1 MRKSVVASGVVVV
14 LVAVAAVLGWHPPAG
29 AQGGG
34 TIVGE
39 VKLSGTAPAPKTVK
53 VNKDIEVCGQEKK
66 VAEVMVGAGNGLANA
81 VVSVSGAKVA
91 GLTAQ
96 MQNAV
101 GLQPDYLT
109 VLIGG
114 NDVCTDTVA
123 EMTSVATFRA
133 QFPSEKR
140 LLDGLGDNPF
150 PASLVVQVGPAY
162 RSSEQVGTLVQK
174 LKALAGV
181 DEVLYSQDWI
191 DNLTVA
197 VRYLRVLGM
206 GIGVVLAAS
215 MVTILANTIKLT
227 LYARR
232 EEIEILKLIGATT
245 GFIKMPFVLEGALLG
260 GTGAV
265 CSLLLLRTLF
275 GLAESKLALQGTFW
289 GAGRGLAF
297 LPDRVTVAFL
307 LLGVMLGCLG
317 SLVSL
322 IQFRDERS

>member
-1 MRKSVVASGVVVV
+1 MSRSVTRFRYLLGEAADNIKANRTTTVLAVATTTFTMLGMGVFLLLYLNAQEALGSLKEEIKVVVY
-14 LVAVAAVLGWHPPAG
+14 LRDSAPSREIAQLRSDLSRDPAVAAVEFVSREQA
-29 AQGGG
+29 
-34 TIVGE
+34 
-39 VKLSGTAPAPKTVK
+39 
-53 VNKDIEVCGQEKK
+53 
-66 VAEVMVGAGNGLANA
+66 LAA
-81 VVSVSGAKVA
+81 
-91 GLTAQ
+91 
-96 MQNAV
+96 
-101 GLQPDYLT
+101 
-109 VLIGG
+109 
-114 NDVCTDTVA
+114 
-123 EMTSVATFRA
+123 FRT
-133 QFPSEKR
+133 QFPSEER
-140 LLDGLGDNPF
+140 LLNGLGDNPF
-150 PASLVVQVGPAY
+150 PASLVVKVGPAY

-174 LKALAGV
+174 LKALAEV

-191 DNLTVA
+191 DNLAVA

-260 GTGAV
+260 GAGAA
-265 CSLLLLRTLF
+265 CSLLLLRALF
-275 GLAESKLALQGTFW
+275 GLAEGKLALKGTFW
-289 GAGRGLAF
+289 GVGRGLAF

-322 IQFRDERS
+322 IQFRDARS

>member
-1 MRKSVVASGVVVV
+1 MTRFRYLLGEAADNIKTNRTTTALAVATTTFTMLGMGVFLLLYLNAQEALGSLKEEIKVVVY
-14 LVAVAAVLGWHPPAG
+14 LRDSASPGEIAQLRSDLSRDPAVAA
-29 AQGGG
+29 
-34 TIVGE
+34 
-39 VKLSGTAPAPKTVK
+39 
-53 VNKDIEVCGQEKK
+53 IEFVSREQ
-66 VAEVMVGAGNGLANA
+66 ALAA
-81 VVSVSGAKVA
+81 
-91 GLTAQ
+91 
-96 MQNAV
+96 
-101 GLQPDYLT
+101 
-109 VLIGG
+109 
-114 NDVCTDTVA
+114 
-123 EMTSVATFRA
+123 FRT
-133 QFPSEKR
+133 QFPSEER
-140 LLDGLGDNPF
+140 LLNGLGDNPF
-150 PASLVVQVGPAY
+150 PASLVVKVSPAY

-174 LKALAGV
+174 LKALAEV

-260 GTGAV
+260 GVGAA
-265 CSLLLLRTLF
+265 CSLVLLRALF
-275 GLAESKLALQGTFW
+275 GLAESKLALKGTFW
-289 GAGRGLAF
+289 GVGRGLAF

-322 IQFRDERS
+322 IQFRDARS

>member
-1 MRKSVVASGVVVV
+1 MSRGLTRFRYLLGEAVDNVRANRTTAFLALATTTFTMLGMGVFLLLYLNAQEALGSLKDEIKVIVYLRDSAPPGEVAQLRSE
-14 LVAVAAVLGWHPPAG
+14 LSRDPAVAAV
-29 AQGGG
+29 
-34 TIVGE
+34 E
-39 VKLSGTAPAPKTVK
+39 F
-53 VNKDIEVCGQEKK
+53 
-66 VAEVMVGAGNGLANA
+66 
-81 VVSVSGAKVA
+81 VSREQA
-91 GLTAQ
+91 L
-96 MQNAV
+96 
-101 GLQPDYLT
+101 
-109 VLIGG
+109 
-114 NDVCTDTVA
+114 
-123 EMTSVATFRA
+123 ATFRA

-174 LKALAGV
+174 LRALAEV

-191 DNLTVA
+191 ENLAVA
-197 VRYLRVLGM
+197 VRYLRVLGV

-232 EEIEILKLIGATT
+232 EEIEILRLIGATT

-260 GTGAV
+260 GTGAA
-265 CSLLLLRTLF
+265 CSLFLLRALF
-275 GLAESKLALQGTFW
+275 GLAEDKLALKGTFW
-289 GAGRGLAF
+289 GVGRGLAF

-307 LLGVMLGCLG
+307 LLGIMLGCLG

-322 IQFRDERS
+322 IQLRDTRS

>member
-1 MRKSVVASGVVVV
+1 MSRSVTRLRYLLGEAADNIKTNRTTTVLAVATTTFTMLGMGVFLLLYLNAQEALGSLKDEIKVIVY
-14 LVAVAAVLGWHPPAG
+14 LRDSALPREIAQLQSELSRDPAVAAVEFVSREQA
-29 AQGGG
+29 
-34 TIVGE
+34 
-39 VKLSGTAPAPKTVK
+39 
-53 VNKDIEVCGQEKK
+53 
-66 VAEVMVGAGNGLANA
+66 LAA
-81 VVSVSGAKVA
+81 
-91 GLTAQ
+91 
-96 MQNAV
+96 
-101 GLQPDYLT
+101 
-109 VLIGG
+109 
-114 NDVCTDTVA
+114 
-123 EMTSVATFRA
+123 FRT
-133 QFPSEKR
+133 QFPSEER
-140 LLDGLGDNPF
+140 LLNGLGDNPF
-150 PASLVVQVGPAY
+150 PASLVVKVGPAY

-174 LKALAGV
+174 LKALAEV

-191 DNLTVA
+191 ENLAVA

-260 GTGAV
+260 GAGAA
-265 CSLLLLRTLF
+265 CSLLLLRALF
-275 GLAESKLALQGTFW
+275 GLAESKLALKGTFW
-289 GAGRGLAF
+289 GVGRGLAF

-322 IQFRDERS
+322 IQFRDARS

>member
-1 MRKSVVASGVVVV
+1 MSRSVTRFRYLLGEAANNIKANRTTTVLAVATTTFTMLGMGVFLLLYLNAQEALGSLKEEIKVVVY
-14 LVAVAAVLGWHPPAG
+14 LRDSASSREIAQLRSELSRDPAVAAV
-29 AQGGG
+29 
-34 TIVGE
+34 E
-39 VKLSGTAPAPKTVK
+39 F
-53 VNKDIEVCGQEKK
+53 
-66 VAEVMVGAGNGLANA
+66 
-81 VVSVSGAKVA
+81 VSREQA
-91 GLTAQ
+91 L
-96 MQNAV
+96 
-101 GLQPDYLT
+101 
-109 VLIGG
+109 
-114 NDVCTDTVA
+114 
-123 EMTSVATFRA
+123 ATFRT
-133 QFPSEKR
+133 QFPSEER
-140 LLDGLGDNPF
+140 LLNGLGDNPF
-150 PASLVVQVGPAY
+150 PASLVVKVGPAH

-174 LKALAGV
+174 LKALAEV

-191 DNLTVA
+191 DNLAVA

-260 GTGAV
+260 GAGAA
-265 CSLLLLRTLF
+265 CSLVLLRGLF
-275 GLAESKLALQGTFW
+275 GLAESKLALKGTFW
-289 GAGRGLAF
+289 GVGRGLAF

-322 IQFRDERS
+322 IQFRDARS